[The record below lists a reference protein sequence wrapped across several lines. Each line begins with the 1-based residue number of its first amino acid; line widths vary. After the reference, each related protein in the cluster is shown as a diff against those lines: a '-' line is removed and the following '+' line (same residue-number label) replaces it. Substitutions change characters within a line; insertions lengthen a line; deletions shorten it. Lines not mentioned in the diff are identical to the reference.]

1 MTAESL
7 STGPLRDQHDP
18 AEILESETVFEGRVW
33 DIKRE
38 TAALDGGAVTR
49 EFMSHSGAVAVLA
62 IDDQDRVLVIN
73 QYRHPIR
80 MRDWEVPAGLLDVD
94 GEEPLE
100 AAKRE
105 LGEEADLVAAS
116 WSEPIVVH
124 PSPGGIDEK
133 IHLFVAR
140 DLSASPHPHERTD
153 EEAEIV
159 IRWVTLDE
167 VIEAA
172 LTGRIHNGTLMLAVL
187 AEHARRG

>member
-1 MTAESL
+1 VTAESL

-18 AEILESETVFEGRVW
+18 AEILESEKVFEGRVW

-62 IDDQDRVLVIN
+62 IDDRDRVLVIN

-116 WSEPIVVH
+116 WSEPIVFH

-140 DLSASPHPHERTD
+140 DLSASPHPHARTD

-167 VIEAA
+167 VIAAA

>member
-1 MTAESL
+1 VDPDSL
-7 STGPLRDQHDP
+7 STGPLRDRHDP
-18 AEILESETVFEGRVW
+18 AEVLASETVFKGSVW
-33 DIKRE
+33 DVKRE
-38 TAALDGGAVTR
+38 TAAFHGGTITR
-49 EFMSHSGAVAVLA
+49 EFLSHSGAVAVLA
-62 IDDQDRVLVIN
+62 IDDRDRVLVIN

-80 MRDWEVPAGLLDVD
+80 SRDWEIPAGLLDVE

-116 WSEPIVVH
+116 WSDPIVFH
-124 PSPGGIDEK
+124 PSPGGIDER

-140 DLSASPHPHERTD
+140 ELSASPHPHERTD

-159 IRWVTLDE
+159 IRWVTIDE

-172 LTGRIHNGTLMLAVL
+172 LAGRIHNGTLMLAVL

>member
-1 MTAESL
+1 VDPESL
-7 STGPLRDQHDP
+7 RTGPLRDQPHQ
-18 AEILESETVFEGRVW
+18 AKILESATVFAGRVW
-33 DIKRE
+33 DVKRE
-38 TAALDGGAVTR
+38 TAEFHGGTITR
-49 EFMSHSGAVAVLA
+49 EFLTHSGAVAILA

-80 MRDWEVPAGLLDVD
+80 SRDWEIPAGLLDVE

-105 LGEEADLVAAS
+105 LAEEADLVAES
-116 WSEPIVVH
+116 WSDPILFH
-124 PSPGGIDEK
+124 PSPGGIDER

-140 DLSASPHPHERTD
+140 GLSASPHPHERTD

-159 IRWVTLDE
+159 LRWVTVDE

-172 LTGRIHNGTLMLAVL
+172 LDGRIHNGTLMLAVL

>member
-62 IDDQDRVLVIN
+62 IDDRDRVLVIN

-116 WSEPIVVH
+116 WSEPIVFH

>member
-62 IDDQDRVLVIN
+62 IDDRDRVLVIN

-116 WSEPIVVH
+116 WSEPIVFH

-140 DLSASPHPHERTD
+140 DLSASPHPHARTD

-167 VIEAA
+167 VIAAA